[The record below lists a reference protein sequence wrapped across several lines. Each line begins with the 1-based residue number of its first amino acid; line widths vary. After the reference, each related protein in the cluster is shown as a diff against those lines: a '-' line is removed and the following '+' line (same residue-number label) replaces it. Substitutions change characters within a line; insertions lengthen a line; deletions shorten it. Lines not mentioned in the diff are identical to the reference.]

1 MAVGHAIGG
10 TPRKRD
16 LGSSYTPEH
25 AHRASVVC
33 FGRGHDGAAAWFHQE
48 GAEDSQTRI
57 GLGEGTAQTVEEAQ
71 MKKQNVGSDFDDFLA
86 EEGMLEEVTAVAVKR
101 VIAWQIEQEMSAQ
114 KITKTAMAKKMH
126 TSRASLNRLLDEND
140 TSLTLATLAGAA
152 AALGRRIKLE
162 LAPA

>member
-1 MAVGHAIGG
+1 
-10 TPRKRD
+10 
-16 LGSSYTPEH
+16 
-25 AHRASVVC
+25 
-33 FGRGHDGAAAWFHQE
+33 
-48 GAEDSQTRI
+48 
-57 GLGEGTAQTVEEAQ
+57 
-71 MKKQNVGSDFDDFLA
+71 MKKQNIGSDFDDFLA

-114 KITKTAMAKKMH
+114 KVTKTAMAKKMR

-140 TSLTLATLAGAA
+140 TSLTLTTLAGAA

>member
-1 MAVGHAIGG
+1 
-10 TPRKRD
+10 
-16 LGSSYTPEH
+16 
-25 AHRASVVC
+25 
-33 FGRGHDGAAAWFHQE
+33 
-48 GAEDSQTRI
+48 
-57 GLGEGTAQTVEEAQ
+57 
-71 MKKQNVGSDFDDFLA
+71 MKKQNVGSDFDEFLA

-114 KITKTAMAKKMH
+114 KMTKTAMAKKMR

-140 TSLTLATLAGAA
+140 TSLTLTTLAGAA